1 MSGMQTSPD
10 PLSQASVDACALRC
24 GCIPLPPC
32 LSRVNTPV
40 TICVTRSVYLVC
52 ISWHGP
58 GAGSIWSWTRAACLC
73 TTLTPVPAPKPLLT
87 LTYAGVGAEVLGVI
101 SLELHPHP
109 ISPTSATNLTWLLL
123 PLSVWCV
130 FSHHPEVYSNFDYH
144 YGLASSSSFPLQ
156 FVVEISEKKIPVWNY
171 QIIQRSGKVNTIIL
185 IKLIYIVQY
194 PANKI
199 MELNSI
205 HEKRTHNDGKTK
217 KSVKSSCVPA
227 VRDDCC
233 RFSDEDTLPNIS
245 SKQGLVI
252 PGEYWEVHH
261 ISTEKKDSPQHSR
274 R

>member
-52 ISWHGP
+52 ISWQGP

-109 ISPTSATNLTWLLL
+109 IPQPPPHPNQTAL

-156 FVVEISEKKIPVWNY
+156 FVVEVSGKKISRLKLPDHSK
-171 QIIQRSGKVNTIIL
+171 IGKVNTIIL
-185 IKLIYIVQY
+185 IKLIYIVRY
-194 PANKI
+194 PANRQNHRAKQYPR
-199 MELNSI
+199 
-205 HEKRTHNDGKTK
+205 KRTHNDGNTK
-217 KSVKSSCVPA
+217 
-227 VRDDCC
+227 
-233 RFSDEDTLPNIS
+233 
-245 SKQGLVI
+245 
-252 PGEYWEVHH
+252 
-261 ISTEKKDSPQHSR
+261 
-274 R
+274 

>member
-109 ISPTSATNLTWLLL
+109 IPPTSAPTTTRLLCHWVSDVFSPITPKSIQTSTTTTVWHL
-123 PLSVWCV
+123 PLPCL
-130 FSHHPEVYSNFDYH
+130 F
-144 YGLASSSSFPLQ
+144 SSSSKFRKKKFL
-156 FVVEISEKKIPVWNY
+156 FEIT
-171 QIIQRSGKVNTIIL
+171 RSFKDRGK
-185 IKLIYIVQY
+185 
-194 PANKI
+194 
-199 MELNSI
+199 
-205 HEKRTHNDGKTK
+205 
-217 KSVKSSCVPA
+217 
-227 VRDDCC
+227 
-233 RFSDEDTLPNIS
+233 
-245 SKQGLVI
+245 
-252 PGEYWEVHH
+252 
-261 ISTEKKDSPQHSR
+261 
-274 R
+274 